1 MSDSQVK
8 SPCTTDWRSASD
20 SIMTRTSV
28 RWSRSSGDTDT
39 TRNPICGLDT
49 TSPCSTKRGNTSR
62 STPVLVSY
70 RCESSAKGSRAPGAN
85 RPARI
90 SDRKRW
96 YTSSARVCEPLV
108 TVSLNQNYPNVGN
121 VFENML
127 TCRNCAERIESLEGQ
142 DGRSMRIA
150 TTDGRLNV
158 WTSDG
163 WVDVERR
170 SDNRFSSDPQEIYP
184 RWAEFRAW
192 ADRLELGTADALDD
206 GGAEGARWGG
216 HSPRQRQGF
225 AHGAS
230 Y

>member
-1 MSDSQVK
+1 MSDSQAK
-8 SPCTTDWRSASD
+8 SPCSTDCCRASD
-20 SIMTRTSV
+20 SMKTRASV
-28 RWSRSSGDTDT
+28 RWRRSSGETDT
-39 TRNPICGLDT
+39 TRKPICGLDT

-90 SDRKRW
+90 SERKRW

-108 TVSLNQNYPNVGN
+108 TVPLNQNYPNVGN
-121 VFENML
+121 VFENLL
-127 TCRNCAERIESLEGQ
+127 TCRNCADRIGIAH
-142 DGRSMRIA
+142 DRDRRPMRIA
-150 TTDGRLNV
+150 TTDGPLNV

-170 SDNRFSSDPQEIYP
+170 SDKRFSSDPQELNP

-192 ADRLELGTADALDD
+192 AGRLELGTADALDE
-206 GGAEGARWGG
+206 GGAERASWGAPCPR
-216 HSPRQRQGF
+216 PRQVF
-225 AHGAS
+225 AIGLN